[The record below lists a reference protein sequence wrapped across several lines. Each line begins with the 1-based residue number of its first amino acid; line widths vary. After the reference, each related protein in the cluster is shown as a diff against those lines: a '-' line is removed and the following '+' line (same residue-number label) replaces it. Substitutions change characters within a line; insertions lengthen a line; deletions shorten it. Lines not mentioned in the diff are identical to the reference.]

1 VELTVTD
8 PNTGLSATIS
18 QRINPATVALTFRTN
33 PGGLHITLAPQQTL
47 TTPYTITVIV
57 KHQFG
62 VTAPSPET
70 VKRQTHYWQS
80 WSDGG
85 ALTHVITTPPTA
97 TTYTVYY
104 RKR

>member
-1 VELTVTD
+1 
-8 PNTGLSATIS
+8 
-18 QRINPATVALTFRTN
+18 
-33 PGGLHITLAPQQTL
+33 L

-57 KHQFG
+57 KHQFS

-70 VKRQTHYWQS
+70 VKRQTYYWQS

-85 ALTHVITTPPTA
+85 ALTHVITAPAIA